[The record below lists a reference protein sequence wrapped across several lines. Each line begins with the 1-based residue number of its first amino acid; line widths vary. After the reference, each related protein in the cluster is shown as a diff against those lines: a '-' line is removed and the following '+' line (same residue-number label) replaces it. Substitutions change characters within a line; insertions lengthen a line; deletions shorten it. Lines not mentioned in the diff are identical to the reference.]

1 MSKFSLHD
9 RDFDSVKA
17 EIPKSKKVFEIIKL
31 DKDEYC
37 LLEHIGDSVGEIAT
51 FTKTEL
57 LVLWQM
63 LTTER

>member
-1 MSKFSLHD
+1 MKFLLND
-9 RDFDSVKA
+9 KDFDSFKA
-17 EIPKSKKVFEIIKL
+17 DIPNTGKTFEILKL

-51 FTKTEL
+51 FTKKEL
-57 LVLWQM
+57 LVLWNM